1 MYDVILQNPE
11 FVKAWSYYKKYLT
24 EKGARLKS
32 DAAENDQLE
41 KLFEL
46 SGESVERAIEILD
59 ITMRNGYT
67 SVSSV
72 DSY

>member
-11 FVKAWSYYKKYLT
+11 FVKAWSYYKDYLT

-46 SGESVERAIEILD
+46 SGESAERAIEILN

-67 SVSSV
+67 QL
-72 DSY
+72 

>member
-11 FVKAWSYYKKYLT
+11 FVEAWSYYKKYLT

-67 SVSSV
+67 QL
-72 DSY
+72 

>member
-1 MYDVILQNPE
+1 MYDVIQQNPE
-11 FVKAWSYYKKYLT
+11 FVKAWSYYKDYLT

-46 SGESVERAIEILD
+46 SGESVERAIKVLD

-67 SVSSV
+67 QL
-72 DSY
+72 

>member
-1 MYDVILQNPE
+1 MHDVISQNPE
-11 FVKAWSYYKKYLT
+11 FVKAWSYYKDYLT

-41 KLFEL
+41 RLFEL
-46 SGESVERAIEILD
+46 SGESAEGAIEILN

-67 SVSSV
+67 QL
-72 DSY
+72 

>member
-11 FVKAWSYYKKYLT
+11 FVKAWSYYKDYLT
-24 EKGARLKS
+24 EKGARLKI

-46 SGESVERAIEILD
+46 SGESVENAIKVLN

>member
-11 FVKAWSYYKKYLT
+11 FVKAWSYYKDYLT
-24 EKGARLKS
+24 EKGARFKS

-46 SGESVERAIEILD
+46 SGESAERAIEILN

-67 SVSSV
+67 QL
-72 DSY
+72 

>member
-11 FVKAWSYYKKYLT
+11 FVKAWSYYKDYLT
-24 EKGARLKS
+24 EKGARFKS

-41 KLFEL
+41 KLFEI
-46 SGESVERAIEILD
+46 SGESAERAIEILN

-67 SVSSV
+67 QL
-72 DSY
+72 

>member
-1 MYDVILQNPE
+1 MDVILQNPE
-11 FVKAWSYYKKYLT
+11 FVEAWSYYKDYLT

-46 SGESVERAIEILD
+46 SGESVERAIEVLN

-67 SVSSV
+67 SIDSV

>member
-11 FVKAWSYYKKYLT
+11 FVKAWFYYKDYLT

-46 SGESVERAIEILD
+46 SGESVEIAIKVLN

>member
-1 MYDVILQNPE
+1 MHDVILQNPE
-11 FVKAWSYYKKYLT
+11 FVKAWSYYKDYLT

-32 DAAENDQLE
+32 DAAENDQLK

-67 SVSSV
+67 QL
-72 DSY
+72 

>member
-11 FVKAWSYYKKYLT
+11 FVKAWSYYKDYLT

-32 DAAENDQLE
+32 DAAENDQLK
-41 KLFEL
+41 KLFEI
-46 SGESVERAIEILD
+46 SGESAERAIEILN

-67 SVSSV
+67 QL
-72 DSY
+72 

>member
-11 FVKAWSYYKKYLT
+11 FVKAWSYYKDYLT

-41 KLFEL
+41 KLFEI
-46 SGESVERAIEILD
+46 SGESAERAIEILN

-67 SVSSV
+67 QL
-72 DSY
+72 

>member
-46 SGESVERAIEILD
+46 SGESAERAIEILN

-67 SVSSV
+67 QL
-72 DSY
+72 

>member
-1 MYDVILQNPE
+1 MDVILQNSE
-11 FVKAWSYYKKYLT
+11 FVKAWSYYKDYLT

-32 DAAENDQLE
+32 DAAENDQLK

-46 SGESVERAIEILD
+46 SGESVERAIEVLN

-67 SVSSV
+67 SIDSV

>member
-1 MYDVILQNPE
+1 MYDVIFQNPE
-11 FVKAWSYYKKYLT
+11 FVKAWSYYKDYLT

-46 SGESVERAIEILD
+46 SGESAERAIEILD

-67 SVSSV
+67 QL
-72 DSY
+72 

>member
-1 MYDVILQNPE
+1 MYDVILQYPE
-11 FVKAWSYYKKYLT
+11 VVKAWSYYKKYLT

-46 SGESVERAIEILD
+46 SGESVERAIKVLD

-67 SVSSV
+67 QL
-72 DSY
+72 